1 MIKKVG
7 DLPLLALKVSN
18 KNYLIDCGALCQKQN
33 FYNNI
38 DYIIIPEMIKHTG
51 ITNVDTLVLCKPSKR
66 LAKVAMQ
73 FAKQT
78 DVKTIIATT
87 KNDCFKTLAVAYKHS
102 NVKVLP
108 LNSNVKKLCSRKNLE
123 HSFFTCISQFLPL
136 K

>member
-1 MIKKVG
+1 MIKKIG
-7 DLPLLALKVSN
+7 DLPLLALRVKQN
-18 KNYLIDCGALCQKQN
+18 NCIIDCGALCKKQN

-38 DYIIIPEMIKHTG
+38 DYTIIPEIIKHTG

-78 DVKTIIATT
+78 NVKTIIATT

-108 LNSNVKKLCSRKNLE
+108 LNSNVKK
-123 HSFFTCISQFLPL
+123 TVL
-136 K
+136 KKKS